1 MNKPEQEFL
10 NYLVTE
16 RNYSLKTAESY
27 QEDIDLFCEYIYK
40 EGTLMKDVDVLTIRN
55 FLTEELGRGVSK
67 RSCKRRLCSLRHFYK
82 YMKNVGYIDENPF
95 LLMKAPKT
103 DTKYPHGLYKE
114 QVQELFK
121 RNGERTDNLKN
132 RDQAILYLLYYS
144 GMRAFELVELNI
156 RSVSLSER
164 VVRIHG
170 KGNKERIVPF
180 SSECQKVL
188 KQYVDKDRIE
198 LANKFENWR
207 TNDEYKYHE
216 WLDEH
221 KKKEKDYLI
230 PPLFF
235 NANGHPLTT
244 RGLEYI
250 LDAIQEKT
258 GLFVGLH
265 PHILRHSFAT
275 HLLENGADLRVIQ
288 ELLGHESINATQ
300 VYTHVTEEAMKE
312 TYENAFPRA
321 KKK

>member
-16 RNYSLKTAESY
+16 RNYSSKTAKSY
-27 QEDIDLFCEYIYK
+27 QEDIDLFCDYIFK
-40 EGTLMKDVDVLTIRN
+40 EGTLMEDVDVITVRN
-55 FLTEELGRGVSK
+55 FLTEELARGVSK

-82 YMKNVGYIDENPF
+82 YMVRVGYIKDNPF

-103 DTKYPHGLYKE
+103 ETRYPHGLYKE
-114 QVQELFK
+114 QIQELFK
-121 RNGERTDNLKN
+121 RNGERTDTLKN

-144 GMRAFELVELNI
+144 GMRAFELVGI
-156 RSVSLSER
+156 DVQSVSLKER
-164 VVRIHG
+164 VVRVFG
-170 KGNKERIVPF
+170 KGSKERIIPI
-180 SSECQKVL
+180 SEECKKVL
-188 KQYVDKDRIE
+188 KNYIDNDRKQLVE
-198 LANKFENWR
+198 LYLVWQ
-207 TNDEYKYHE
+207 
-216 WLDEH
+216 
-221 KKKEKDYLI
+221 KKREAEGKEV
-230 PPLFF
+230 PARAPLFF
-235 NANGHPLTT
+235 NAQGGPLST

-312 TYENAFPRA
+312 TYQNVFPRA

>member
-10 NYLVTE
+10 NYLVNE
-16 RNYSLKTAESY
+16 RNYSLKTAKSY
-27 QEDIDLFCEYIYK
+27 QEDIDLFCEYIFK
-40 EGTLMKDVDVLTIRN
+40 EGTLMEDVDTLTIRN

-82 YMKNVGYIDENPF
+82 YMVNVGYINDNPF
-95 LLMKAPKT
+95 LLMSSPKT
-103 DTKYPHGLYKE
+103 ETRYPHALYKE

-121 RNGERTDNLKN
+121 RNNERTDNLKN

-144 GMRAFELVELNI
+144 GIRAEELVTLDIQNI
-156 RSVSLSER
+156 NLKER
-164 VVRIHG
+164 VIRVLG

-188 KQYVDKDRIE
+188 K
-198 LANKFENWR
+198 
-207 TNDEYKYHE
+207 KY
-216 WLDEH
+216 LDEDRRRLVDLYFVWQ
-221 KKKEKDYLI
+221 KKQEGKGKKSEARA
-230 PPLFF
+230 PLFF
-235 NANGHPLTT
+235 NAQGGPLTT

-250 LDAIQEKT
+250 LDSIQEKT

-300 VYTHVTEEAMKE
+300 VYTHVTEEAMKD
-312 TYENAFPRA
+312 TYENFFPRA

>member
-10 NYLVTE
+10 NHLVNDL
-16 RNYSLKTAESY
+16 NYSLKTAKSY
-27 QEDIDLFCEYIYK
+27 QEDIDLFCEYLFK
-40 EGTLMKDVDVLTIRN
+40 EGTLMENVDTLTIRN
-55 FLTEELGRGVSK
+55 FLTEELARGVSK

-82 YMKNVGYIDENPF
+82 YMVNVGYISDNPF
-95 LLMKAPKT
+95 LLTSSPKT
-103 DTKYPHGLYKE
+103 EIKYPHALYKE

-121 RNGERTDNLKN
+121 RNSERTDNLKN

-144 GMRAFELVELNI
+144 GIRAQELVTLDIQN
-156 RSVSLSER
+156 VSLKER
-164 VVRIHG
+164 VIRVLG

-180 SSECQKVL
+180 SNECQKVL
-188 KQYVDKDRIE
+188 KKYIDEDRKNLVE
-198 LANKFENWR
+198 SYFVWQ
-207 TNDEYKYHE
+207 
-216 WLDEH
+216 
-221 KKKEKDYLI
+221 KKQEAKGKTVVARA
-230 PPLFF
+230 PLFF
-235 NANGHPLTT
+235 NAQGGPLTT

-250 LDAIQEKT
+250 LDSIQEKT

-300 VYTHVTEEAMKE
+300 VYTHVTEEAMKD
-312 TYENAFPRA
+312 TYENFFPRA